1 MKIFFRILGSL
12 VLTGIV
18 LVLVSVIY
26 STVKGYTTWYFRVNG
41 NVTVDGHKTSGYMHA
56 NTARTILLLTRTDG
70 TNPETYQILLS
81 YGKGINDCGGW
92 NPPRF
97 FPIAIGDVDPPC
109 LIVDPAKVIDAPLA
123 RTLVHERRSVQFS
136 TASGKK
142 VKAEW

>member
-1 MKIFFRILGSL
+1 MRIFFRILGSL
-12 VLTGIV
+12 VLMGIV
-18 LVLVSVIY
+18 LVLVSIAY
-26 STVKGYTTWYFRVNG
+26 STVKGHMTWYFRVNG
-41 NVTVDGHKTSGYMHA
+41 EVTVDGHKTSGYMHA
-56 NTARTILLLTRTDG
+56 NTDRNVLLLTRTDG
-70 TNPETYQILLS
+70 KSRETYSILLS
-81 YGKGINDCGGW
+81 YGKGINDCGEW

-123 RTLVHERRSVQFS
+123 GTLVRERRSVQFS